1 MAKIDNN
8 NFKTDEETFREII
21 EDMLV
26 TYCAKNADYGN
37 SFEEALNNPKLG
49 LTYAAGLIFNKSN
62 RFINLHNQSS
72 NARVNESITDT
83 LLDLANYCIMTVIWL
98 RKRQRKN

>member
-1 MAKIDNN
+1 MAKPINN
-8 NFKTDEETFREII
+8 KFITDEETFRAIT
-21 EDMLV
+21 EDMLL
-26 TYCAKNADYGN
+26 TFSSKNADYGN

-62 RFINLHNQSS
+62 RFINLHNQTD